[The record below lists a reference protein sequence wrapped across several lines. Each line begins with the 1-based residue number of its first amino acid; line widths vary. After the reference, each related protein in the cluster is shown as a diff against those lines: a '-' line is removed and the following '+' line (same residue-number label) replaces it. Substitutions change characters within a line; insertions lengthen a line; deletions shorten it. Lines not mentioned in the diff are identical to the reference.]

1 VVVSMCWFTAGPRG
15 LVQSSLSEQD
25 RNILDELNHVHVQCA
40 GGPDTPVG
48 QRANM
53 CTACSNTAGSSVH
66 AGTMA
71 RRVAFGTVVSTS
83 PRVSSR

>member
-15 LVQSSLSEQD
+15 WVQSSLSEQD
-25 RNILDELNHVHVQCA
+25 RNILDELNQVHVKCA

-53 CTACSNTAGSSVH
+53 CTARSNTAGSSVH
-66 AGTMA
+66 AGTRA
-71 RRVAFGTVVSTS
+71 RRVAFGTVVSTN

>member
-1 VVVSMCWFTAGPRG
+1 MVVSMCWFTARPRA
-15 LVQSSLSEQD
+15 LVQSSVSEQD
-25 RNILDELNHVHVQCA
+25 RNILDELNRAHVKCA
-40 GGPDTPVG
+40 AGPDTPVG